1 MKALLWLAFSLPL
14 TAQQLTF
21 APQTIAGK
29 RSPMQLWAVSGVLP
43 VGSRPPSA
51 AVVYGIALR
60 HGVSFIDG
68 GVALS
73 RLTARERRSL
83 AARIFTWGTYF
94 ETGAAQLVNLHV
106 IAANPQITAG
116 LNIAMGIVTSILP
129 LVQKEIP
136 SPDAGLVAKFT
147 SGSLFMDAEGA
158 VSGLFWAEPSGIPG
172 FQDALP

>member
-1 MKALLWLAFSLPL
+1 MRALLCFAFALPL
-14 TAQQLTF
+14 AAQQLTF

-29 RSPMQLWAVSGVLP
+29 RSPMQLWAVSGVMP
-43 VGSRPPSA
+43 PGSRLPSA

-73 RLTARERRSL
+73 RLTAKERRSL

-106 IAANPQITAG
+106 IAANEPVTAA
-116 LNIAMGIVTSILP
+116 LNIAMGIVTSLLP
-129 LVQKEIP
+129 LVQKDIP
-136 SPDAGLVAKFT
+136 LPDAGLVAKFT
-147 SGSLFMDAEGA
+147 SGSLFMDAEGS
-158 VSGLFWAEPSGIPG
+158 VSGLFWAEPSATSG
-172 FQDALP
+172 FQDVLP